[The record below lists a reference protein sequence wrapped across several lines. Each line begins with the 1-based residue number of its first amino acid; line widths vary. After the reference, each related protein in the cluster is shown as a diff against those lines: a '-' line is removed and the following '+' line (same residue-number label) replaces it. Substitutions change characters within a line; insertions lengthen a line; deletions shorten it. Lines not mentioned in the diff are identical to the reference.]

1 MSCLSLSDG
10 ELKIG
15 YTRYLLIKE
24 ICPTEIALLIHSLDI
39 QHRRKA
45 AYAYFFSLGLTG
57 INEERKALL
66 LLDSLEDRF
75 VNSRF
80 SKFSA

>member
-24 ICPTEIALLIHSLDI
+24 ICPTEIALFIHSLEI

-45 AYAYFFSLGLTG
+45 AYACFFSLSLTG
-57 INEERKALL
+57 INENKKALL
-66 LLDSLEDRF
+66 L
-75 VNSRF
+75 
-80 SKFSA
+80 

>member
-1 MSCLSLSDG
+1 MVLPIIKINKQTNTMSCLSLSDG

-24 ICPTEIALLIHSLDI
+24 ICPTEIALFIHSLEI

-45 AYAYFFSLGLTG
+45 AYACFF
-57 INEERKALL
+57 
-66 LLDSLEDRF
+66 
-75 VNSRF
+75 
-80 SKFSA
+80 